1 MDCANKYTYIYLNM
15 WILQFLPNWI
25 FYLILFTGVVAFLV
39 TKFVKILPNAQL
51 VQAASIAAIVV
62 SVYMIGAISN
72 NDAWLARVREMETKV
87 AEAEAKSATAN
98 TEIVEKTITKTQVVK
113 QRGEDIIKYVDREVV
128 KFDTTC
134 VIPKEFVQAHN
145 RAAEAPKK

>member
-1 MDCANKYTYIYLNM
+1 M

-25 FYLILFTGVVAFLV
+25 FYLLLFAGVAAFVV

-51 VQAASIAAIVV
+51 IQAASAVV
-62 SVYMIGAISN
+62 VAVSIYMIGAISN

-98 TEIVEKTITKTQVVK
+98 TDIVEKTITKTQIVK
-113 QRGEDIIKYVDREVV
+113 ERGQDIVKYVDREVV
-128 KFDTTC
+128 KYDTNC
-134 VIPKEFVQAHN
+134 VIPKEFVSAHN